1 MHSRLVC
8 VLICWGEFRDSLA
21 TFHNYWNLVF
31 NFVICKKNAK
41 PQASKNK
48 QQKTEKN
55 VLYSLNYILEPQ
67 NKNVYNEKDL
77 IRILTPQ

>member
-1 MHSRLVC
+1 MHSISLC
-8 VLICWGEFRDSLA
+8 V
-21 TFHNYWNLVF
+21 NLLRRIQRF
-31 NFVICKKNAK
+31 TGNLPQLLKFSIQFCYLQKNAK

-48 QQKTEKN
+48 QQKIEKN